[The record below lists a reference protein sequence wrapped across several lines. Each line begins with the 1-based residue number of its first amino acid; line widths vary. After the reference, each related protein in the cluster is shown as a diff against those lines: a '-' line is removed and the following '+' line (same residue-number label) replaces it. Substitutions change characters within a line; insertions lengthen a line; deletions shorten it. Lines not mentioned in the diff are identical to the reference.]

1 MGPTRVLIGGI
12 TDELTGKNREYC
24 KTYYRNK
31 TKKEK
36 EMKQI
41 ETEREKQD
49 AGVVLDNP
57 SIQQYTIQE
66 LWDEIKR
73 KGGYIKDNRLAV
85 TTYID

>member
-1 MGPTRVLIGGI
+1 
-12 TDELTGKNREYC
+12 
-24 KTYYRNK
+24 
-31 TKKEK
+31 
-36 EMKQI
+36 MKQI
-41 ETEREKQD
+41 ETEREKQE